1 VQCCHRRRV
10 PALVIKLD
18 FAKAFD
24 SVNWTSLLHILRAQ
38 GFPDVWIRWME
49 TLLKTS
55 KSVVLVNGVPGP
67 RIM

>member
-1 VQCCHRRRV
+1 V